1 MRTEIRLAGSGGQG
15 LILGGIVLAEAAGIH
30 DGKQVVQTQVYGP
43 ESRGGASRTDVII
56 SPDLIDYP
64 KATLPHIVLVMSQE
78 AYAKFG
84 RQVRPDG
91 WLVYDA
97 DLVTVDSGAAARS
110 VGLPL
115 TRIARDEL
123 GRVIVANMVALGVI
137 ADLCG
142 AVTREGLEAAAAE
155 RAPKGTVELNLAAI
169 RKGYA
174 LAAGAREGRP

>member
-15 LILGGIVLAEAAGIH
+15 LILGGIVLAEAAGIQ

-97 DLVTVDSGAAARS
+97 DLVTVEPSAAKA

-123 GRVIVANMVALGVI
+123 GRAIVANMVALGVI

-142 AVTREGLEAAAAE
+142 AVSREGLEAAATE
-155 RAPKGTVELNLAAI
+155 RAPRGTVEINLAAI

-174 LAAGAREGRP
+174 LAAGAREGRQ